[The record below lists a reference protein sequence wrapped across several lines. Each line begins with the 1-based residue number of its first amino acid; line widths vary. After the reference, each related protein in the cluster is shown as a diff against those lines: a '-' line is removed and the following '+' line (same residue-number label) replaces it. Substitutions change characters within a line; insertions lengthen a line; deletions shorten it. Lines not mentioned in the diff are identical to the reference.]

1 MRHTPHLLRAS
12 LGLAALSATIPAS
25 AVILEF
31 SVTGTVTSVNDSW
44 DFILPIGFD
53 IPAVGDDF
61 LATFKFDTAAS
72 LTDTT
77 IPFATYGSAL
87 MDAVFSLP
95 DSGLSVSA
103 DTAPVRE
110 QNNTLLFAQGETDI
124 WEADLFDGTG
134 LTVPALPYSDTSSV
148 QGYVTTDS
156 FSEFLLRLEDYSLA
170 DIFSGFPPPLV
181 RPDDAAW
188 DDKLDRTFR
197 MAWGADPFTGNNVSV
212 GGTIDSISVV
222 PEPAATTVLA
232 SLGVLGFLAFRCRRK
247 RA

>member
-1 MRHTPHLLRAS
+1 MRYTSHLLRTS

-31 SVTGTVTSVNDSW
+31 SVTGTVDYVHDSW

-53 IPAVGDDF
+53 IPEVGDDF
-61 LATFKFDTAAS
+61 VATFKFDTAAA

-77 IPFATYGSAL
+77 APFATYGTAL
-87 MDAVFSLP
+87 SDVVFSLP

-110 QNNTLLFAQGETDI
+110 QNNTLLFSQGETDV

-134 LTVPALPYSDTSSV
+134 LVVPALPHSDTPTV
-148 QGYVTTDS
+148 MGYVTTDA
-156 FSEFLLRLEDYSLA
+156 FSEFTLRLEDYSLA

-181 RPDDAAW
+181 RPDDAGW
-188 DDKLDRTFR
+188 DDSLDRTFR
-197 MAWGADPFTGNNVSV
+197 MAWGAEPYLGDNVSV
-212 GGTIDSISVV
+212 RGTIDSISVV
-222 PEPAATTVLA
+222 PEPAATTALA
-232 SLGVLGFLAFRCRRK
+232 SLGVLVFLAVRCRRK